1 MVRLNFFTLFR
12 LELGIRNIDVEIEK
26 EIKLSDLLYLAEK
39 KANKKFVHKLID
51 NNGNLLSSAII
62 LVNGKNVHHL
72 QKLETVIKDGDEL
85 ALFPP
90 GGGG

>member
-26 EIKLSDLLYLAEK
+26 EIKLSGLLYLAEK